1 MTQAQAVG
9 RPSVPGPALRPVDA
23 PRRIRL
29 LIAVVTVLA
38 VTLVLAG
45 AHLAQGTSDVGARD
59 LMDLV
64 MGRGTDRA
72 ADVAVASRLPRLLA
86 GLLVGLTLG
95 FAGAA
100 LQSVARNALA
110 SPDTL
115 AVNAGAFLAMTSASA
130 FGLSLPVLVGGGLA
144 FGGGLLA
151 AGLVLL
157 AVGGST
163 GPTRLVLA
171 GSAIAVALGSL
182 TTVLILLK
190 PYETR
195 GLFVWGSGSLA
206 QTGLGPV
213 QQMAPVAALGIGA
226 LLLLARRLDLL
237 GLGDD
242 AAAALGVDVGRTRL
256 LTVLAAVLLAAVAVT
271 IAGPVGFVGLCA
283 PALVR
288 LMAPMVPGV
297 LRHRV
302 LLPLSALSGV
312 VVVLGAE
319 VALRALVGARRAVEV
334 PTGVVTSLL
343 GAAFL
348 VALAARY
355 RDSGPTRQAPAARSA
370 RLRSRAGF
378 LNVLA
383 VAVGA
388 LALVAVGATL
398 VGDRL
403 LLLGDVANWL
413 SGTASTGM
421 TFVLD
426 TRVPRVLAALAAGTA
441 LALAGVALQ
450 AVCRNPLAEPAVIG
464 VAQGAALGAVLLI
477 TAVPLA
483 TAWAV
488 AGSGLVGAL
497 AATLLVLGVTL
508 THGRL
513 DTDRL
518 LLVGVGVSAGAMAVI
533 TLVIVLTDPWNQTK
547 ALTWLAGST
556 YGRTYESLL
565 PVLIALA
572 VAAPVLVLQRHELDL
587 LALDDDT
594 PRVLGVGLVGH
605 RLLLLA
611 AAAAL
616 TAGAVTAVGLI
627 AFVGL
632 VAPHVSRVLVG
643 SRHARVLPVA
653 ALLGAVLVS
662 IGDTLGRTA
671 LAPAQLP
678 AGLLAAL
685 IGAPYFVWL
694 LWRSRAV

>member
-1 MTQAQAVG
+1 
-9 RPSVPGPALRPVDA
+9 
-23 PRRIRL
+23 
-29 LIAVVTVLA
+29 LILA
-38 VTLVLAG
+38 VTAVAVVLAG

-59 LMDLV
+59 LVDIV
-64 MGRGTDRA
+64 TGSGTDEA

-86 GLLVGLTLG
+86 GLLVGVALG
-95 FAGAA
+95 VAGAA
-100 LQSVARNALA
+100 LQSVARNSLA

-115 AVNAGAFLAMTSASA
+115 AVNGGAFLALTSASA
-130 FGLSLPVLVGGGLA
+130 FGLSLPVLVDGALA
-144 FGGGLLA
+144 FGGGLVA
-151 AGLVLL
+151 AALVLL
-157 AVGGST
+157 AAGGSA

-182 TTVLILLK
+182 TTVLMLLK

-213 QQMAPVAALGIGA
+213 QQMAPVAALGVGV

-242 AAAALGVDVGRTRL
+242 TAASLGVAVRRTRL

-271 IAGPVGFVGLCA
+271 VAGPIGFVGLCA

-288 LMAPMVPGV
+288 LLAPVVPGV

-302 LLPLSALSGV
+302 LLPMSALSGV

-334 PTGVVTSLL
+334 PTGVVTSAL

-348 VALAARY
+348 VTLAARY
-355 RDSGPTRQAPAARSA
+355 RDSGPTRHAPAARSA
-370 RLRSRAGF
+370 RLRSRSGF
-378 LNVLA
+378 LSVLTVVAGALVA

-388 LALVAVGATL
+388 ALI
-398 VGDRL
+398 GDRL

-426 TRVPRVLAALAAGTA
+426 TRTPRVLAALAAGAA
-441 LALAGVALQ
+441 LALAGVSLQ
-450 AVCRNPLAEPAVIG
+450 AVCRNPLAEPAVVG
-464 VAQGAALGAVLLI
+464 VAQGAALGAVLHI

-488 AGSGLVGAL
+488 AGSGLAGAL

-508 THGRL
+508 SRGRL

-518 LLVGVGVSAGAMAVI
+518 LLVGVGVSAGATAVI
-533 TLVIVLTDPWNQTK
+533 TLVIALTDPWNQTK

-556 YGRTYESLL
+556 YGRTYESLV
-565 PVLIALA
+565 PVATALV
-572 VAAPVLVLQRHELDL
+572 VAAPALVLWRRELDL

-605 RLLLLA
+605 RLLLLV

-643 SRHARVLPVA
+643 SRHYRVLPVA

-662 IGDTLGRTA
+662 VGDALGRA
-671 LAPAQLP
+671 VLAPAQLP

-694 LWRSRAV
+694 LWRSRTV